1 MPSKQRIAFVA
12 NTSWSIYKFRL
23 QLLKTLIQK
32 GFDIYVLA
40 PRDKYTNFFEHT
52 EGIFFIELKKFK
64 SKSISVRDD
73 LRLYGE
79 LLSHYRSVR
88 PDLIFHYTIKANIY
102 GSIAAERASCPAV
115 AVITGLGYMFTA
127 KSIFKFIASL
137 LYRYAL
143 KKTKEVWFLNSDDQQ
158 AFIKAGLVPEKK
170 TFLLPGEGVNT
181 IAFYPVPYEHKTAP
195 ISFLLI
201 ARLIEHKGVYEFA
214 AAADLL
220 RINKINAQCSI
231 LGFFDEESAVAI
243 PRGRLSQWEN
253 DKTINYLGETDNV
266 IPFIAAADC
275 IVLPSY
281 REGLPLSL
289 LEGASMC
296 KALIATDVAGC
307 REVIRDGV
315 NGLLCREKDPADL
328 AAKMET
334 YCALPAAEKKA
345 MGMAGRELIL
355 DHFTQEIVTGIYL
368 AKLNLFKR

>member
-23 QLLKTLIQK
+23 QLLKAFVQK
-32 GFDIYVLA
+32 GFDVYVLA
-40 PRDKYTNFFEHT
+40 PRDKYSSFFEHS
-52 EGIFFIELKKFK
+52 EGIFFIELKRFK
-64 SKSISVRDD
+64 SKSISVQDD
-73 LRLYGE
+73 LSLYRE
-79 LLSHYRSVR
+79 LLSHYKSIR
-88 PDLIFHYTIKANIY
+88 PGLIFHYTIKANIY
-102 GSIAAERASCPAV
+102 GSLAAARASCPAV

-143 KKTKEVWFLNSDDQQ
+143 KKTEEVWFLNHDDQQ
-158 AFIKAGLVPEKK
+158 IFIKAGLVPEKK
-170 TFLLPGEGVNT
+170 TFILPGEGVDT
-181 IAFYPVPYEHKTAP
+181 TAFHAAPYEYKTAP

-214 AAADLL
+214 AAANLL
-220 RINKINAQCSI
+220 HAKKLNVQFSI
-231 LGFFDEESAVAI
+231 LGFFDEKSAVAI
-243 PRGRLSQWEN
+243 PRERLNQWEN
-253 DKTINYLGETDNV
+253 DKTINYLGATDNV

-328 AAKMET
+328 AAKMEH
-334 YCALPAAEKKA
+334 YYALPAAGKKA
-345 MGMAGRELIL
+345 MGMAGRELVL
-355 DHFTQEIVTGIYL
+355 NHFTQDIVTSIYL
-368 AKLNLFKR
+368 AKLNLLKR